1 MTLEELIIKLEQLE
15 VLGTEDAPVK
25 VSLDDEEVLEV
36 DVKYVEL
43 NNNNLIIHI

>member
-15 VLGTEDAPVK
+15 VLGSEDSPVK
-25 VSLDDEEVLEV
+25 VSLDDGEILEV

-43 NNNNLIIHI
+43 NNNNLIIHV

>member
-1 MTLEELIIKLEQLE
+1 MTLEDLIIKLEQLE

-25 VSLDDEEVLEV
+25 VSLDNRETLEA

-43 NNNNLIIHI
+43 SNNNLIIHV